1 MATDPR
7 VPPLYR
13 TERMDPGDVNPGP
26 YPSLTPVGEVLDG
39 TQAAPGPG
47 PGPGPVQVIR
57 LGNWLGNT
65 QPTVGVAD
73 GYQLPLSPQNT
84 AQNPV
89 WQFQVVGNTDP
100 LVQIQTGG
108 GIPADA
114 AIVTWGTAG
123 THTLRAT
130 VTDGGAGNS
139 PQSSDLSITVAAVPI
154 NPINISITS
163 TDFTDGNAIPNVHS
177 YAGVVSN
184 GCTGSNTSPQLT
196 ITLNDETGVDTISLI
211 VSDIDAGFFRHWAFE
226 FPVDG
231 SLTYAIAQDEDVATT
246 LNAIVGDND
255 WIGIGANDTNPNG
268 WGGPCPPQG
277 DGAHRYRFTA
287 RAFAANG
294 DNLALGSIEGTF
306 VNGVVVQAQA
316 VATNNALNITDDV
329 NIGAPSTPAQRT
341 LIQNAF
347 NAAVTRVN
355 ATVSLTGN
363 AVVNT
368 RNAIND
374 QTWDGMTVPEVRL
387 ERRAVG
393 DPNLATMFTFTD
405 GRDWQNGIATSCARM
420 QINLTNVTDEAT
432 LTTVIAHELIH
443 GLGCVPFARFV
454 GAVDGDNLL
463 DANQFPNAFA
473 AYQNLTSTT
482 ATVGTLTTP
491 DGGGHWSPT
500 RETINGVEYPGYTNE
515 LMLPFIT
522 VNPVI
527 SDATIQYLVD
537 QGYTAGTSEGVPGT
551 LSLPLPFAML
561 PVSQFDNRQI

>member
-13 TERMDPGDVNPGP
+13 TERMEPGDVNPGP

-39 TQAAPGPG
+39 TQAPPGPG
-47 PGPGPVQVIR
+47 PNPGPVQVIR
-57 LGNWLGNT
+57 LGDFLGST
-65 QPTVGVAD
+65 TPTVGTPD
-73 GYQLPLSPQNT
+73 GYQLQLAAGNT

-108 GIPADA
+108 GIPAGG
-114 AIVTWGTAG
+114 AIITWGTAG
-123 THTLRAT
+123 NHTLRAT
-130 VTDGGAGNS
+130 VTDGAAGNS
-139 PQSSDLSITVAAVPI
+139 PQSSDLSITAAAIPDTPI
-154 NPINISITS
+154 NVTVTS

-177 YAGVVSN
+177 YSGALSD

-196 ITLNDETGVDTISLI
+196 ITLDSELNADTIRFQ
-211 VSDIDAGFFRHWAFE
+211 VVDADAGGFVHWGFT

-231 SLTYAIAQDEDVATT
+231 SLTYTIAQDADIATT
-246 LNAIVGDND
+246 LGALVANND
-255 WIGIGANDTNPNG
+255 WENSGANDTNANG

-277 DGAHRYRFTA
+277 DGAHRYNFTA
-287 RAFAANG
+287 RVFNAAQEQ
-294 DNLALGSIEGTF
+294 LAAATLQGTF
-306 VNGVVVQAQA
+306 TNGAVVQAQA
-316 VATNNALNITDDV
+316 VATNNALNITDPNNV
-329 NIGAPSTPAQRT
+329 GSTPAERT
-341 LIQNAF
+341 LIQDAF

-561 PVSQFDNRQI
+561 PVSQFDYRQI